1 MASAEPSQGSGRENS
16 AAIRLEVGAEPI
28 SGYRLVRE
36 VGRGGSGE
44 VWHAIDQEQRAVALK
59 FMRLGSRL
67 PGSEASF
74 LKLLQ
79 EIRHPHLL
87 PIFGGWECP
96 GFLVLCM
103 ELADFTLMDRFEKE
117 TAKGLPGIPF
127 ADLVRYMEEAASGID
142 FLNESQ
148 HLAPDSKQPGPVPSG
163 DTDEQFALRLGSIQ
177 HRDIKPQNLFL
188 VNGQVKVADFGL
200 AKFTEHTV
208 TKHSG
213 AVTVAYAAPEFF
225 RGKTTNRSDQ
235 YSLAVSYCQ
244 LRSGRLPFRGT
255 PAQLM
260 AGHLARPPDLSML
273 PEDERPAVGRALL
286 KKPDERWPSC
296 SAFVEILRATAAG
309 GIPSRSSV
317 SPAGNAGSRGKVP
330 SQSTAPASMR
340 GDPARRSAA
349 ARAESRAR
357 MAGILLVVA
366 IFALFLS
373 LGILAIILGRRDP
386 SPAEAKAK
394 EPEKPAPII
403 LPDPEAV
410 AALKELGIL
419 RQQLKAFE
427 ERLALLKEEKKELA
441 ARVQSSE
448 ERVQKIKGKLRD
460 KNTVVDKMQAALVK
474 EMVLRE
480 AEKKQLD
487 SKQVEL
493 DKLQSELEKLKQ
505 EKTELDQKVRALTPV
520 EVKTN
525 PDKLQLSWPSLLQEK
540 FPSHIA
546 ELKTALEILE
556 DNTLSTREKLARA
569 TDALSVTAAIQKG
582 LAKYAITDRRANEA
596 KSFVEE
602 LELKLYRLRR

>member
-1 MASAEPSQGSGRENS
+1 MAPAEPSQGSGKDHS
-16 AAIRLEVGAEPI
+16 AGIRLEAGAEPI
-28 SGYRLVRE
+28 PGYRLVRE

-44 VWHAIDQEQRAVALK
+44 VWHAIDQEQHAVALK
-59 FMRLGSRL
+59 FMRLGSPL
-67 PGSEASF
+67 PDSEASF

-87 PIFGGWECP
+87 PIYGAWECP
-96 GFLVLCM
+96 HFLVVCM
-103 ELADFTLMDRFEKE
+103 ELADFTLMDRFRKE
-117 TAKGLPGIPF
+117 TARGLPGIPF
-127 ADLVRYMEEAASGID
+127 ADLIRYMEEAASGID

-148 HLAPDSKQPGPVPSG
+148 HLAPGSNQTDPVPSG
-163 DTDEQFALRLGSIQ
+163 DTDDQFDLRLGSIQ

-188 VNGQVKVADFGL
+188 VNGKVKVADFGL

-235 YSLAVSYCQ
+235 YSLAASYCQ
-244 LRSGRLPFRGT
+244 LRGGRLPFTGT

-296 SAFVEILRATAAG
+296 FAFVEILRASAAG
-309 GIPSRSSV
+309 GVPARSNVSPGGNPSRAKV
-317 SPAGNAGSRGKVP
+317 RSPAP
-330 SQSTAPASMR
+330 APASMR

-349 ARAESRAR
+349 ATAESRAR

-386 SPAEAKAK
+386 SPDEAKAK

-419 RQQLKAFE
+419 RQHLKAFE

-448 ERVQKIKGKLRD
+448 ERVQQIKGKLRD

-569 TDALSVTAAIQKG
+569 TDALSVTAAIHRG
-582 LAKYAITDRRANEA
+582 LGKYPITDLRANEA